1 MTIGDFPKTG
11 SLELKA
17 GCFPKINHITLMLKS
32 IKHNINV
39 TDLKKKLT
47 LKTLI
52 YDIYELLFSL
62 LLL

>member
-11 SLELKA
+11 SLEVKA
-17 GCFPKINHITLMLKS
+17 GCFPKINRITLMLKS

-39 TDLKKKLT
+39 TDFKKKLT

-52 YDIYELLFSL
+52 YDIYELLKTL